1 MRNLDAQKCDQGYIG
16 LSSILP
22 DLLFSRLSAVGLR
35 IQIFY
40 SDNSDSSMV
49 RDLPGL
55 KQRVRGR
62 SGSEIQISHLRILC
76 SFP

>member
-1 MRNLDAQKCDQGYIG
+1 MRNLDAQKCDQGCKG
-16 LSSILP
+16 MSFILP
-22 DLLFSRLSAVGLR
+22 DLLFSHLSAVGLR

-40 SDNSDSSMV
+40 SDNLDSIMV

-62 SGSEIQISHLRILC
+62 SGTEIQISHFRILS